1 MAVSSFSAVQL
12 AHFHG
17 LSFFTSVGVVV
28 AAVVAVVADG
38 FNPNAPNENFGLL
51 AVVSAGVLDD
61 DAGRFDKH
69 ASHCVFESSL
79 SVWQLIHF
87 HCFDDASTG
96 LTATDD
102 DVDDDDDIAFEP
114 KEPNENLGAVLV
126 DDDDVVVADVAVG
139 RFAIQ
144 SSQCV
149 FESSFL
155 PVQLAQTH

>member
-1 MAVSSFSAVQL
+1 MP
-12 AHFHG
+12 
-17 LSFFTSVGVVV
+17 
-28 AAVVAVVADG
+28 VVADG

-51 AVVSAGVLDD
+51 AAVSAGVLDD

-69 ASHCVFESSL
+69 ASHCVLEASL

-102 DVDDDDDIAFEP
+102 DVDDDDIAFEP
-114 KEPNENLGAVLV
+114 KEPNENLGADLV
-126 DDDDVVVADVAVG
+126 DDDVVVVVVVDVAVG